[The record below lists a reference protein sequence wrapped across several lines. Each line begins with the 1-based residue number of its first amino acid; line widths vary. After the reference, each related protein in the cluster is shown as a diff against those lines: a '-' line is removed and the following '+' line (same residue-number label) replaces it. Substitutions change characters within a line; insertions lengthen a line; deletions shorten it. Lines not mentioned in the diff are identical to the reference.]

1 VGKLKKN
8 AFKTTIISYI
18 GLLIGYLN
26 KGVLFVY
33 FLSTEEIGLINLIL
47 TIGVLF
53 AQFSNLGVSYTI
65 WRFFPFFKNKQTS
78 NNGFIQFT
86 LILNIVGVF
95 IFTLLL
101 ILFKDLINDNYIKS
115 PLFEANYFWI
125 IPLGIFYS
133 FFLTLDSILR
143 AIHKNVVS
151 IFAMDFLLRI
161 MQLLVTLLF
170 GFSIINFSYFV
181 ALSSICFV
189 FPTVLVLI
197 QLLRNKQFF
206 WRLSQIDIAKRFR
219 KILYNYTF
227 YNYINFIGIT
237 VVLSLDTVMI
247 ASYIGLSKTGV
258 YTTMIFLLSGVLI
271 PYKTLQ
277 RFCQP
282 MVAEYWKNKELNK
295 LEKLYERVS
304 SISLIFGFIIFIVS
318 WTLKNKALEFLPSQ
332 FDEFMILLLIVL
344 IGRIIDMYSG
354 LNGLIL
360 LSSKK
365 YKIDIIFTLFLLV
378 VTVLLNSVLIPKY
391 GVIGAAIATSVALI
405 LYNFSRLIYVLII
418 FKIHP
423 FKKSQFYILMFF
435 SASFIISTTFLS
447 GINVWLNTIISLCL
461 FLLPIILF
469 KLNSD
474 INSLVFNQ
482 KQLFKNNNE

>member
-1 VGKLKKN
+1 MGKLKKN

-206 WRLSQIDIAKRFR
+206 WRFSQIDIAKRFR

-365 YKIDIIFTLFLLV
+365 YKIDIVFTLFLLV

>member
-1 VGKLKKN
+1 M
-8 AFKTTIISYI
+8 
-18 GLLIGYLN
+18 IGYLN

-206 WRLSQIDIAKRFR
+206 WRFSQIDIAKRFR